1 MLVVDASTAVKAILP
16 NPLQGHC
23 QALVN
28 TFAENQPAAPAL
40 WAYETTSAITKTVYF
55 GQITETEGRRSLEQ
69 LNTLGVRL
77 FSPDAGQNRA
87 AFDWTL
93 RLKRASVY
101 DGYYLALA
109 QGLEC
114 DFWTADS
121 RLFNALKDER
131 LRWLHWIEEI
141 QPLDLLR
148 IDQ

>member
-1 MLVVDASTAVKAILP
+1 MMLVIDASAAVKAILP

-28 TFAENQPAAPAL
+28 TFAENQPAAPVL
-40 WAYETTSAITKTVYF
+40 WAYETTSAITKTVHF
-55 GQITETEGRRSLEQ
+55 GQITAAEGRTALEQ
-69 LNTLGVRL
+69 LNALGVRL
-77 FSPDAGQNRA
+77 FTPDADQNRT

-101 DGYYLALA
+101 DSYYLALA

-114 DFWTADS
+114 DLWTADS
-121 RLFNALKDER
+121 RLFNALKDDH

-141 QPLDLLR
+141 PPLE
-148 IDQ
+148 